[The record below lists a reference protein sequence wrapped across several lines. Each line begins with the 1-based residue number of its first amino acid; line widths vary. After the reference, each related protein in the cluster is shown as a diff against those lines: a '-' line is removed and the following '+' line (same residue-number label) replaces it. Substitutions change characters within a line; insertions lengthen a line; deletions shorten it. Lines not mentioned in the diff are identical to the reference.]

1 MRQQRSMGVG
11 LGLALLS
18 AITFSTSGTF
28 ARSLIEAGWS
38 AEAAVAT
45 RVGVASLLLALPAAL
60 SLRGRWNVLR
70 RNLGILAV
78 FGLLAVAGAQACF
91 FNAVRYLPV
100 GVALLLEYLGIILV
114 VGWMWVV
121 HGQRPRRLTVAG
133 SVAALLGLVFVLDLA
148 GGGRLDPIGVLW
160 GLAAGVGLAAYFVLS
175 AGGDGD
181 LPATAMASG
190 GLARPDRRAVRGR
203 RRHPVRRR
211 HRCGPDPGGK
221 ARVVRWSERGHVRGR
236 GRVAGTG
243 RVADR
248 RTAARR
254 CPDRRRRR
262 AGPRRRPV
270 VAAARAA
277 TGGSSAR
284 AGSGRGSGVSP
295 AGLARCHRPPS
306 PHAMTASVRRPAQ
319 DRADGGVP
327 GVLLTV
333 LERVSVRMADRVRV
347 MRTAWAACGKPSP
360 RGGVDG
366 DSREGAGLRAAVT
379 PLLGAVPEADLRPRQ
394 GLELL
399 EQGGLVRLHRDHQVR
414 TPGGDLVGVADLGG

>member
-190 GLARPDRRAVRGR
+190 GMATGAGILLALGGIGVLPLHVTFGEVQFAGHRTSWLVPIVGLSAVAAVI
-203 RRHPVRRR
+203 PY
-211 HRCGPDPGGK
+211 
-221 ARVVRWSERGHVRGR
+221 
-236 GRVAGTG
+236 VAGIG
-243 RVADR
+243 
-248 RTAARR
+248 AARILG
-254 CPDRRRRR
+254 
-262 AGPRRRPV
+262 AKLASFVGLSEVMSAVV
-270 VAAARAA
+270 VAWLVLGELP
-277 TGGSSAR
+277 TVVQLLGGALIV
-284 AGSGRGSGVSP
+284 AGVALVRVDDLWSP
-295 AGLARCHRPPS
+295 RLEPLPE
-306 PHAMTASVRRPAQ
+306 VRRPEPA
-319 DRADGGVP
+319 
-327 GVLLTV
+327 L
-333 LERVSVRMADRVRV
+333 
-347 MRTAWAACGKPSP
+347 AA
-360 RGGVDG
+360 
-366 DSREGAGLRAAVT
+366 EAA
-379 PLLGAVPEADLRPRQ
+379 
-394 GLELL
+394 
-399 EQGGLVRLHRDHQVR
+399 
-414 TPGGDLVGVADLGG
+414 